1 MSLRMGM
8 GASSFAGS
16 RVAAA
21 RPAAAPAAPR
31 ARAVGAVRVDAS
43 RVCELTGARRNKANT
58 VTFSN
63 KHNRKWQEPNLQQKK
78 VWWEAGQRFVKLR
91 ISARAIK
98 TLEKVGLEPM
108 AKDAGLDLWK
118 LPFEDMRP
126 ERLAYLAEN
135 PRRVPT
141 PKASHSRAMKN
152 PERLAASKKQPKYPV
167 YEEGG
172 RIVWIRPGME
182 ASVFGEAASASAS
195 AAASGQQR
203 EEGGPGELKVTISG

>member
-1 MSLRMGM
+1 MSLRMGL
-8 GASSFAGS
+8 GASTSAFAGS

-21 RPAAAPAAPR
+21 RPAAAVAPR
-31 ARAVGAVRVDAS
+31 AASVRVEAS
-43 RVCELTGARRNKANT
+43 RVCDLTGARRNKANT

-78 VWWEAGQRFVKLR
+78 VWWEGGQRFVKLR
-91 ISARAIK
+91 VTARAIK
-98 TLEKVGLEPM
+98 TLEKVGLEAM
-108 AKDAGLDLWK
+108 AKEAGLDLWK

-141 PKASHSRAMKN
+141 PKEGHARRMKN
-152 PERLAASKKQPKYPV
+152 ADRLAASKKQPKYPV

-182 ASVFGEAASASAS
+182 ASVFGEAS
-195 AAASGQQR
+195 AAPAAAGQA
-203 EEGGPGELKVTISG
+203 EAGELKVTISG